1 MCSTRNIVFP
11 AVVAVFCYG
20 VTSLVLL
27 STICLFGGSGGN
39 HKIASSESGE
49 WAAGAG
55 RKLAVVVPMYDGDV
69 DESFDAMR
77 LWPTN
82 CSPLN
87 VRYTDLVIY
96 YAEAVSEHALLR
108 RVPKA
113 ASMCFRHTKV
123 VNAGLTAEVCLLC
136 CILIG

>member
-1 MCSTRNIVFP
+1 MAN
-11 AVVAVFCYG
+11 
-20 VTSLVLL
+20 LVLFG
-27 STICLFGGSGGN
+27 TIHRLYGSGGN

-49 WAAGAG
+49 RAAGAG
-55 RKLAVVVPMYDGDV
+55 RQLAVVVPMYDGDV

-96 YAEAVSEHALLR
+96 YAEAVNEHALLR
-108 RVPKA
+108 KVPTA
-113 ASMCFRHTKV
+113 ASMCFRRTKV
-123 VNAGLTAEVCLLC
+123 VNAGLTAEVC
-136 CILIG
+136 ILHIGLN